1 MFGKKKRVKEAFDAG
16 KIATL
21 DDTKYEIK
29 LDGVVPPEY
38 AKAINDR
45 KETLE
50 QIDKAFEEKDEITD
64 QFLEEQQDDHTDTM
78 VESLE
83 SSKEDG
89 WGADVEKILDPAM
102 NRAEK
107 LTYEVRNTV
116 RGVMTGAR
124 NVSQLADV
132 VTDLADDFN
141 RAAEQLEDDV
151 EELQESANN
160 MDLHKRAAAIAA
172 DIENFVDDLNKT
184 NWEDFTTFT
193 DIDTLNKAIEAL
205 QGFATAYGYIMDN
218 GNVFES
224 VEDIKKDYKK
234 LEAKLASEGKDIAK
248 EKLEGPLHD
257 LAMKYV
263 EASMKDL
270 KECSE
275 VELKEART
283 RETIP
288 EEDKLYSED
297 DKWLQVYDD
306 LSAEVQNEGP
316 GYEVN
321 KQVKGIPPRKRY
333 FGPYVG
339 PGDYDL
345 TVYARTEDDLKWA
358 KKIADHYGVK
368 FEKHKD
374 NNKKT
379 NGYYPWVG
387 VLRDIQ

>member
-64 QFLEEQQDDHTDTM
+64 QFLEEQHDDHTDTM

-83 SSKEDG
+83 SSNEDG
-89 WGADVEKILDPAM
+89 WG
-102 NRAEK
+102 
-107 LTYEVRNTV
+107 
-116 RGVMTGAR
+116 
-124 NVSQLADV
+124 
-132 VTDLADDFN
+132 
-141 RAAEQLEDDV
+141 EDDAD
-151 EELQESANN
+151 ELQESANN
-160 MDLHKRAAAIAA
+160 MDLHKRADAIAA

-184 NWEDFTTFT
+184 NWEDFTTLT
-193 DIDTLNKAIEAL
+193 DIDTLNRAIEAL

-224 VEDIKKDYKK
+224 VEDIKKEYKK